1 MQILLKLKVMKLTIV
16 NSLTLPTLSHLNV
29 EVLFFT
35 TKESGLRVTACSKIR
50 SIGGAVTSATNAV
63 HAR

>member
-1 MQILLKLKVMKLTIV
+1 MQILLKLKVMKLL
-16 NSLTLPTLSHLNV
+16 NSLTLPTLSRLNV